1 MRTLGQ
7 ALLRQSQKMISC
19 KNRCLHKHQRN
30 LRQRIS
36 NKKRRSSTLNKVH
49 VLWRNHRVKE
59 RIGLGNQDGTTMDT
73 RWSLQKMPRNA
84 IYPWWPIACSQGY
97 ICVAQEGIQVNRP
110 VHYSKDSRF
119 VPPPFRTFSQKFGTW
134 RSKCCISIKDC
145 LLEEPPEEA
154 PPMQILLIRLSDLY
168 LSNSKMGNLCWLVGL
183 KRKASEKC
191 PCQFRQRSGLKL
203 HPAQLPSSHILGE
216 VLLKGSCCW
225 WSPTRYQVDCPRGWN
240 M

>member
-1 MRTLGQ
+1 MKK
-7 ALLRQSQKMISC
+7 SP
-19 KNRCLHKHQRN
+19 
-30 LRQRIS
+30 RQRKDRLGKPRWHNHGHKMKPAKDAEECYIS
-36 NKKRRSSTLNKVH
+36 MMTNCLLSGIHMRCTRWDPGKRTSTL
-49 VLWRNHRVKE
+49 
-59 RIGLGNQDGTTMDT
+59 
-73 RWSLQKMPRNA
+73 LQ
-84 IYPWWPIACSQGY
+84 
-97 ICVAQEGIQVNRP
+97 
-110 VHYSKDSRF
+110 RF
-119 VPPPFRTFSQKFGTW
+119 SVCTPTLQKFGTW

-145 LLEEPPEEA
+145 LLKEPPEEA

-183 KRKASEKC
+183 KRKTSEKC